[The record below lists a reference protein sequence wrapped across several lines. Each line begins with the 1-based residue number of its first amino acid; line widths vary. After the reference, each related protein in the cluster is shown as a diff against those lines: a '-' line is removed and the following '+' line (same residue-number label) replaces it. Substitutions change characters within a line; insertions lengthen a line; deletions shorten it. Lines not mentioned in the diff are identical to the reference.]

1 MEVAMVDAVLKSSM
15 GRMRRRS
22 RMCMKQER
30 ERLEMWLENERRGSK
45 VTPRLRTGASEMKVV
60 EEELLD
66 NRMEESGIFLIWAG
80 NAKFLIRR
88 VVCETFTIP
97 GGNLDET
104 QESLFT
110 GQLPTRIVI
119 GCVDNEAFNGSYKKN
134 PYNFKH
140 MNLSQLK
147 IYLDG

>member
-30 ERLEMWLENERRGSK
+30 ERLDMWLENERWGSK
-45 VTPRLRTGASEMKVV
+45 VTPRSWTGASEMKLV

-80 NAKFLIRR
+80 RPIMINSVLEGLRQSR
-88 VVCETFTIP
+88 
-97 GGNLDET
+97 LDD
-104 QESLFT
+104 
-110 GQLPTRIVI
+110 I
-119 GCVDNEAFNGSYKKN
+119 
-134 PYNFKH
+134 H
-140 MNLSQLK
+140 
-147 IYLDG
+147 